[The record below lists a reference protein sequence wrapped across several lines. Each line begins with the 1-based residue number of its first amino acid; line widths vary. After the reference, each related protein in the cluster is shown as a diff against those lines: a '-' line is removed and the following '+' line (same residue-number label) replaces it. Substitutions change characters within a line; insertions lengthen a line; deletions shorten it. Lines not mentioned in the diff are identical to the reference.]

1 VTWYYPGQ
9 EVAEIMLRS
18 DSVLNTK
25 GHGGA
30 EVGGEGE
37 AGGEGGAHEL
47 AARMLIRAV
56 ANAAA

>member
-1 VTWYYPGQ
+1 
-9 EVAEIMLRS
+9 MLR
-18 DSVLNTK
+18 DGSVLNAK

-30 EVGGEGE
+30 ETGGEGE

-56 ANAAA
+56 ANAVA